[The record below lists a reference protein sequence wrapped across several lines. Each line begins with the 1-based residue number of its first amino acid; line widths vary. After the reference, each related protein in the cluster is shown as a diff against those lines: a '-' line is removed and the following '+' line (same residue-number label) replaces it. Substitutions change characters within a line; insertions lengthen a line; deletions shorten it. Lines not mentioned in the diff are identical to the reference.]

1 MDRPLDST
9 FVITQRRK
17 RLLIGCGGIAVA
29 LALAF
34 AASRLSGPSADRASL
49 RFAVVDTGTVS
60 ASVAASGLVVPEVER
75 LYTSPVDA
83 RILRIRHR
91 AGAQV
96 KAGDALID
104 LDVSSATLAVA
115 KLDED
120 VALKSNEQA
129 RRRIALQRSLIDY
142 DSRARVK
149 RLQLESF
156 RAQLT
161 RDRQLS
167 TEGLIAVEMLRRS
180 ELSEQQAAI
189 ELEQIEAERANAH
202 EATRVEL
209 EGLSLETSKLRK
221 DAAAARQVLELA
233 AIRADRD
240 GVVTYIQT
248 QEGAALRTG
257 DVVARIADLST
268 YRIEATVS
276 DVHAARLVIGLPA
289 VVRLTSGSLPGTLA
303 AVDPE
308 VRNGVMTVSVR
319 LVTPNAPALRP
330 NLRAD
335 VELVIAQRDGVV
347 RVSRGPFASGA
358 ATEQVFVV
366 RGDRAVRQ
374 AVRFGVAGFDAFEVI
389 DGLRPGDEVVIS
401 DMRDFA
407 RFETVRLR

>member
-268 YRIEATVS
+268 YRIDATVS
-276 DVHAARLVIGLPA
+276 DVHAARLVSGLPA
-289 VVRLTSGSLPGTLA
+289 LVRLASGSLQGTLA

-308 VRNGVMTVSVR
+308 VRNGVITVSVR
-319 LVTPNAPALRP
+319 LATPNAPALRP

-335 VELVIAQRDGVV
+335 VELVVAQRDGVV

>member
-34 AASRLSGPSADRASL
+34 ATSRLSGPSADRASL

-289 VVRLTSGSLPGTLA
+289 VVRLASGSLPGTLA